1 MTNRYNTRVICKV
14 HSHIQ
19 REDNGILDLS
29 KDIVTF
35 RTSKSIKGTGGMSF
49 TLMPRRNYL
58 NLLFPNDVVN
68 LYVDVGDGK
77 GFIRVFFGYLDRI
90 ERTET
95 VGENGQ
101 MSTAFA
107 ITCTDFMKAVDKTD
121 IVFNPHLANR
131 AEFSNNDLG
140 LSQLGG
146 GHALRTKGITAHG
159 TPAQFVE
166 NILELLLGFGTQ
178 WKLPTSYPTSTFLQA
193 SRNARRQRAIARLPK
208 QVQNT
213 LSSQFGI
220 DVNDIGLDSD
230 IQQELLNKQAALN
243 RTFDTPTEADANG
256 FSAVSDYFAQQA
268 ALSEVLAASVDLQ
281 AYQMALQTT
290 QSSAPASILD
300 ILSLDFIEALTIDG
314 FISSSGV
321 WTGDGTIASLIYGW
335 ANDIVNELCF
345 DLRPVTVDS
354 PDQCFGTQYS
364 RDPDDL
370 GINTNGTEF
379 LPSSAHAVQYVPAV
393 VMREFP
399 YSVVEGLDLTNYYI
413 LGASAG
419 FQAFGPIFSQGAGVE
434 GRQIYNYE
442 SAGISALTPEKCSYD
457 SSGRPFKHLDVVTI
471 VDQDVT
477 GSQLGR
483 SDQDVINFFDITSS
497 DAIGKIWAYVLN
509 DIMPIITPVS
519 IERHGLRRQS
529 LWTKFANYGRD
540 QLCATGSSAVDSAA
554 VRRNLVRWALLSDH
568 WYQHNAEYLSGTITM
583 RGRADIR
590 VGYRLDWLGRN
601 ESYYVEHVQ
610 QQWEFMK
617 PLTTTVQVSR
627 GQRNDNYPAY
637 IPPILSKIGGN
648 VAGAAPVQVPADV
661 AQPVTQTDFQNL
673 QRQQSSSVAVQGG
686 GIRTSAGRLADYFFV
701 RDTRATSFSIGGS
714 ANYSA
719 GNFIDDPASVPGPAE
734 FAGTVANRERV
745 SASQTIGNLDTET
758 FGPTVFNAQP
768 TNNEDES
775 GDDG

>member
-1 MTNRYNTRVICKV
+1 MTQRYNTRVICKV

-77 GFIRVFFGYLDRI
+77 GFVRLFFGYLDRI
-90 ERTET
+90 ERTEN

-101 MSTAFA
+101 MNTAFA

-121 IVFNPHLANR
+121 VVFNPHLANR

-213 LSSQFGI
+213 LSAQFGI
-220 DVNDIGLDSD
+220 NVNDIGLNSD
-230 IQQELLNKQAALN
+230 IQQELLNQQNSLN
-243 RTFDTPTEADANG
+243 ASLNTDSNG
-256 FSAVSDYFAQQA
+256 FTDVSDYYAKQA

-300 ILSLDFIEALTIDG
+300 ILSLDFIEALAIDG
-314 FISSSGV
+314 FIASSGV

-335 ANDIVNELCF
+335 TNDIVNELCF
-345 DLRPVTVDS
+345 DLRPVTVNS

-370 GINTNGTEF
+370 GINTDGTEF
-379 LPSSAHAVQYVPAV
+379 LPSSVHAVQYVPAV

-399 YSVVEGLDLTNYYI
+399 YSTVEGLDLTNYYI
-413 LGASAG
+413 LGTPAG
-419 FQAFGPIFSQGAGVE
+419 FQPFGPIFAQGVGVE

-477 GSQLGR
+477 SSQLGR
-483 SDQDVINFFDITSS
+483 SDQDIINFFDITSS

-529 LWTKFANYGRD
+529 LWTKFANYSRD
-540 QLCATGSSAVDSAA
+540 QLCAAGSSAVDSAA
-554 VRRNLVRWALLSDH
+554 VRRNLVRWALLVDH

-627 GQRNDNYPAY
+627 GQRNDTYPAY
-637 IPPILSKIGGN
+637 IPPILSKTSSSGGN
-648 VAGAAPVQVPADV
+648 GGTNAASPA
-661 AQPVTQTDFQNL
+661 TDQQNL
-673 QRQQSSSVAVQGG
+673 QRAQANQTATQGG
-686 GIRTSAGRLADYFFV
+686 GNRFSDGRLAEYFYV
-701 RDTRATSFSIGGS
+701 RDTRATSFSVGGS

-719 GNFIDDPASVPGPAE
+719 DNFIDDPANVPGPAE
-734 FAGTVANRERV
+734 FAGTVSNRERV
-745 SASQTIGNLDTET
+745 SASQTIDDLNTDT
-758 FGPTVFNAQP
+758 FGPTVFDAEP
-768 TNNEDES
+768 TDNDE
-775 GDDG
+775 GND